1 MTLNGRDQLTK
12 TSQYRVT
19 ETSKSLIQHSP
30 SVKPQLSGG
39 WGLRSSNGK
48 SEIARSHQILLVG
61 VNCGLVVLELPRIC
75 VRVETDLTSF
85 GPDPLHGNDC
95 LH

>member
-1 MTLNGRDQLTK
+1 MGVVKLTK
-12 TSQYRVT
+12 TSQYRVP
-19 ETSKSLIQHSP
+19 ETSKSLIQHSA
-30 SVKPQLSGG
+30 SVRPQLSGG
-39 WGLRSSNGK
+39 WGLRNSNGK

-61 VNCGLVVLELPRIC
+61 VNCGLVVSELPRIC

-85 GPDPLHGNDC
+85 GPDPVDGHDC